1 MSTFVTEHVF
11 EGVEGEETDSGFE
24 GVAGDEGRAANI
36 VLFAEGRERLL
47 QGIGKGAVQLE
58 TGLRE
63 FSGVLVGQSIADK
76 VLPLQR
82 LQYRQQCLQQLL
94 TVMDLVSMSSVLFTE
109 GMVLTLLSLDIGVVF
124 RILRKS

>member
-1 MSTFVTEHVF
+1 MF

-63 FSGVLVGQSIADK
+63 FSGVLVGQSIAEKSVTVTTASIPPAMPPAIIDRNGLGFYVVSVIYGGHGSDFA
-76 VLPLQR
+76 VLGHW
-82 LQYRQQCLQQLL
+82 CS
-94 TVMDLVSMSSVLFTE
+94 VSNFAKILI
-109 GMVLTLLSLDIGVVF
+109 LS
-124 RILRKS
+124 